1 MKSIRKQDVPVVVA
15 GGLLLAYLAALF
27 VAGSSSDYQ
36 TDQYLGTDFEQT
48 QTSAT
53 LNLDIVSVNINDNTL
68 DLVVTPELA
77 GDLGT
82 ALATGSYVES
92 PISFLFDAYSEQT
105 RWSPNP
111 GEIQG
116 AMPLSLR
123 LTGEIDSYPFDEYQA
138 QLFASVQ
145 ERESTNSTSIPLLMY
160 DQQEEVTGLSISSS
174 QVAFLSGETNDEAI
188 ELDRGSGVASLEWS
202 ITRSLGAIL
211 IVILMGTLIV
221 VGAAVS
227 VMITISILRGKR
239 PPSINSLSWLAA
251 FLFALF
257 SVRSQLPGS
266 PPSGIV
272 FDVIV
277 FYPTVLILVL
287 LIAVNVASWVARD
300 DWDMENPIFAIRG
313 KFPDGVHER
322 K

>member
-1 MKSIRKQDVPVVVA
+1 MKLFRKQDVPVVVA
-15 GGLLLAYLAALF
+15 SGLLLAYLGALF
-27 VAGSSSDYQ
+27 VAGSSSDYE
-36 TDQYLGTDFEQT
+36 TDQYLETDFEQT

-53 LNLDIVSVNINDNTL
+53 LNLDIVTANINENTL
-68 DLVVTPELA
+68 DIVVTPELA

-82 ALATGSYVES
+82 SLATGSYVEA

-116 AMPLSLR
+116 AMPISLR
-123 LTGEIDSYPFDEYQA
+123 LTGEVDTYPFDLYEA
-138 QLFASVQ
+138 QLFASVL
-145 ERESTNSTSIPLLMY
+145 ERESANSVSIPLLMH
-160 DQQEEVTGLSISSS
+160 DKQEEVTGLSISSS
-174 QVAFLSGETNDEAI
+174 QVAFLSMDTNPESIEA
-188 ELDRGSGVASLEWS
+188 DRASGVANIEWS
-202 ITRSLGAIL
+202 ITRSLGVIL
-211 IVILMGTLIV
+211 IVLLLGALIIT
-221 VGAAVS
+221 GAAVS
-227 VMITISILRGKR
+227 VLITVSILRGKR
-239 PPSINSLSWLAA
+239 PPSINSLGWLAA

-266 PPSGIV
+266 PPSGIL

-277 FYPTVLILVL
+277 FYPSVLILVL

-313 KFPDGVHER
+313 KFPDGIHD
-322 K
+322 KK

>member
-1 MKSIRKQDVPVVVA
+1 VKLIRKQDLPVVVA
-15 GGLLLAYLAALF
+15 SGLLLAYLAALF
-27 VAGSSSDYQ
+27 VAGSSSDYK
-36 TDQYLGTDFEQT
+36 TDEYLGTDFEQT

-53 LNLDIVSVNINDNTL
+53 LNLDIVAVNINDNTL

-77 GDLGT
+77 GELGT
-82 ALATGSYVES
+82 SIATGSYVER
-92 PISFLFDAYSEQT
+92 PISFVFDAYSEQT

-116 AMPLSLR
+116 AMPMSLR
-123 LTGEIDSYPFDEYQA
+123 LAGDVDNYPFDAYEA
-138 QLFASVQ
+138 LLFAWVQ
-145 ERESTNSTSIPLLMY
+145 DTESDTNAIPLLIN
-160 DQQEEVTGLSISSS
+160 DKQEEVAGFSISSS
-174 QVAFLSGETNDEAI
+174 QQAFLSSDTNPESIEA
-188 ELDRGSGVASLEWS
+188 DRASGVASLEWS

-211 IVILMGTLIV
+211 IVILMGALIV
-221 VGAAVS
+221 IGAAVS
-227 VMITISILRGKR
+227 VLITISILRGKR

-266 PPSGIV
+266 PPSGIL

-277 FYPTVLILVL
+277 FYPAVLILVL

-300 DWDMENPIFAIRG
+300 DWDMENPIFAVRG
-313 KFPDGVHER
+313 KFPDGVHEKR
-322 K
+322 

>member
-1 MKSIRKQDVPVVVA
+1 VKLLRKQDAPVVVA
-15 GGLLLAYLAALF
+15 TGLLLAYIAALF

-48 QTSAT
+48 QTSAS

-123 LTGEIDSYPFDEYQA
+123 LTGEIDSYPFDQYQA

-145 ERESTNSTSIPLLMY
+145 
-160 DQQEEVTGLSISSS
+160 
-174 QVAFLSGETNDEAI
+174 
-188 ELDRGSGVASLEWS
+188 
-202 ITRSLGAIL
+202 
-211 IVILMGTLIV
+211 
-221 VGAAVS
+221 
-227 VMITISILRGKR
+227 
-239 PPSINSLSWLAA
+239 
-251 FLFALF
+251 
-257 SVRSQLPGS
+257 
-266 PPSGIV
+266 
-272 FDVIV
+272 
-277 FYPTVLILVL
+277 
-287 LIAVNVASWVARD
+287 AR
-300 DWDMENPIFAIRG
+300 
-313 KFPDGVHER
+313 
-322 K
+322 

>member
-1 MKSIRKQDVPVVVA
+1 VKFIRKQDVPVLVA
-15 GGLLLAYLAALF
+15 SALLLAYLAALF
-27 VAGSSSDYQ
+27 VAGSSSDYK
-36 TDQYLGTDFEQT
+36 TDEYLGTDFNQT
-48 QTSAT
+48 QTSAS
-53 LNLDIVSVNINDNTL
+53 LNIDIVSVNINDNTL

-82 ALATGSYVES
+82 SLATGSYVET
-92 PISFLFDAYSEQT
+92 PLSFLFDAYSEQT

-116 AMPLSLR
+116 AMPMSLR
-123 LTGEIDSYPFDEYQA
+123 LTGEVDNYPFDVYEA
-138 QLFASVQ
+138 LLFASVQ
-145 ERESTNSTSIPLLMY
+145 ERESANPNAIPLLMH
-160 DQQEEVTGLSISSS
+160 DKQEEVTGFSISSR
-174 QVAFLSGETNDEAI
+174 QEAFLSSDTNPESIEA
-188 ELDRGSGVASLEWS
+188 DRASGVASLEWS

-211 IVILMGTLIV
+211 IVVLMGALIV
-221 VGAAVS
+221 IGAAVS
-227 VMITISILRGKR
+227 ILITISILRGKR

-266 PPSGIV
+266 PPSGIL

-277 FYPTVLILVL
+277 FYPSVLILVL

-300 DWDMENPIFAIRG
+300 DWDMENPIFAVRG
-313 KFPDGVHER
+313 KFPDGVHEKR
-322 K
+322 

>member
-1 MKSIRKQDVPVVVA
+1 MKLIRKQDLPVVVA
-15 GGLLLAYLAALF
+15 SGLLLAYLAALF
-27 VAGSSSDYQ
+27 VAGSSSDYK
-36 TDQYLGTDFEQT
+36 TDEYLGTDFEQT

-53 LNLDIVSVNINDNTL
+53 LNLDIVAVNINDNTL

-77 GDLGT
+77 GELGT
-82 ALATGSYVES
+82 SIATGSYVER
-92 PISFLFDAYSEQT
+92 PISFVFDAYSEQT

-116 AMPLSLR
+116 AMPMSLR
-123 LTGEIDSYPFDEYQA
+123 LAGDVDNYPFDAYEA
-138 QLFASVQ
+138 LLFAWVQ
-145 ERESTNSTSIPLLMY
+145 DTESDTNAIPLLIN
-160 DQQEEVTGLSISSS
+160 DKQEEVAGFSISSS
-174 QVAFLSGETNDEAI
+174 QQAFLSSDTNPESIEA
-188 ELDRGSGVASLEWS
+188 DRASGVASLEWS

-211 IVILMGTLIV
+211 IVILMGALIV
-221 VGAAVS
+221 IGAAVS
-227 VMITISILRGKR
+227 VLITISILRGKR

-266 PPSGIV
+266 PPSGIL

-277 FYPTVLILVL
+277 FYPAVLILVL

-300 DWDMENPIFAIRG
+300 DWDMENPIFAVRG
-313 KFPDGVHER
+313 KFPDGVHEKR
-322 K
+322 